1 MRESNEV
8 SLREI
13 IRLNLIYFMK
23 KAEINQVQFAEK
35 LGISKG
41 TVNNWV
47 RGNNSPD
54 LEMVPKI
61 CEALQITIPDL
72 YSHHLAGSAPTKK
85 APLYSSEALKLA
97 EDYELHMSPWGRKQV
112 RAVADIEVARYQEQQ
127 ARQAAPAQA
136 EGATVEKLI
145 YLNPAA
151 AGTPLYAESD
161 FERMSFPE
169 GKAPP
174 EADFGIR
181 IAGHSMEPGIP
192 DGAIVWVR
200 KTLELQSGA
209 VGVFMVNDS
218 AVCKRFYSGGGN
230 IRLESDN
237 PAYGPV
243 ELKEG
248 DNFKLVGE
256 VVGVVKP

>member
-1 MRESNEV
+1 MWLDIFNQMRKESGM
-8 SLREI
+8 SLDE
-13 IRLNLIYFMK
+13 LSAK
-23 KAEINQVQFAEK
+23 SGVP
-35 LGISKG
+35 KG
-41 TVNNWV
+41 TLSKITAGVTKSPSLETIKSLV
-47 RGNNSPD
+47 YAMGYTLKDLDDGLEAANSFSQSEKAHMQKYRLLD
-54 LEMVPKI
+54 RYGK
-61 CEALQITIPDL
+61 EAVDSVLQIE
-72 YSHHLAGSAPTKK
+72 Y
-85 APLYSSEALKLA
+85 
-97 EDYELHMSPWGRKQV
+97 Q
-112 RAVADIEVARYQEQQ
+112 RYMDSQ

-145 YLNPAA
+145 YLNPVA

-218 AVCKRFYSGGGN
+218 AVCKRFYSDGGN